1 MKQNIKIENN
11 IILSLNLEKIRISF
25 IDIQI
30 RYFSNNANLVSLI
43 EKR

>member
-11 IILSLNLEKIRISF
+11 IILSLNSENIRIGF
-25 IDIQI
+25 INIQI
-30 RYFSNNANLVSLI
+30 RYFSNNANLTSLI